1 MSFPLIASG
10 ERGMIDREHHP
21 EVIAYISR
29 LKDMDGYKKAA
40 AKIEQVEGTF
50 KASI

>member
-1 MSFPLIASG
+1 
-10 ERGMIDREHHP
+10 MIDKERYP
-21 EVIAYISR
+21 ELTAYISR
-29 LKDMDGYKKAA
+29 LKDLDGYKKAV